1 MHFAAEVSY
10 NGGLFCGWQT
20 QPWLATVQKE
30 LERVLSL
37 LDGAPIKV
45 TGSGRTDAGVHARA
59 QMCSFEM
66 SRCWAA
72 DKLMLAVNANLAPGI
87 QLMRAAKAPDGFN
100 ARFDAQSREY
110 VYFIWNAPAIYPH
123 ITPFV
128 CHIKARGYD
137 WNSVRKACQLLEGTH
152 DFSAFCK
159 KTEIPQN
166 AVRTLES
173 VRLYKRGALVWLHVK
188 GNAFLMN
195 MIRIM
200 LGNLELVALSK
211 KSPEFISNLLKNG
224 CREEGGRTFPPHGL
238 FFWRANYKYRLFC

>member
-1 MHFAAEVSY
+1 MKFAAEVSY
-10 NGGLFCGWQT
+10 NGGLFSGWQT
-20 QPWLATVQKE
+20 QPELPTVQQE

-37 LDGAPIKV
+37 LNNGSVKV

-59 QMCSFEM
+59 QTCSFEM
-66 SRCWAA
+66 SQDWRA
-72 DKLMLAVNANLAPGI
+72 DKLLLAVNANLPDGI
-87 QLMRAAKAPDGFN
+87 QLMRAAKAPSGFN
-100 ARFDAQSREY
+100 ARFDAVSREY
-110 VYFIWNAPAIYPH
+110 VYFIWHAQAIYPH

-137 WNSVRKACQLLEGTH
+137 WNLAAKACRLLEGLH

-159 KTEIPQN
+159 KTEVPEN

-173 VRLYKRGALVWLHVK
+173 VRLYKRGALVWLHVR

-200 LGNLELVALSK
+200 LGNLELVALGK
-211 KSPEFISNLLKNG
+211 KPPAFISELLENG
-224 CREEGGRTFPPHGL
+224 SREDGGRTFPPQGL
-238 FFWRANYKYRLFC
+238 FFWRTNYKYRLFD